1 MGRRSR
7 FAALAAALAAACVT
21 HRTVLTPRGA
31 AVRGTPEIVEA
42 IARAALQ
49 ADAALD
55 RSGDTLYASDALVI
69 ANAQVRLNAPRF
81 AGVSYG
87 GHVSV
92 ATAAVTLEGRFAW
105 VLVDYRWVS
114 ARQAEAGRATFIM
127 EDRPGGW
134 RIVHLHSSQLLPWD
148 R

>member
-1 MGRRSR
+1 MGRSSV
-7 FAALAAALAAACVT
+7 AALVGAALVAACVT
-21 HRTVLTPRGA
+21 HRTVLTPRA
-31 AVRGTPEIVEA
+31 TVRGTPDVVEA

-49 ADAALD
+49 LDATLNRAA
-55 RSGDTLYASDALVI
+55 DTLYAPDAIVV

-81 AGVSYG
+81 AGVTYG
-87 GHVSV
+87 GRVSV

-105 VLVDYRWVS
+105 VLVDYRWIGT
-114 ARQAEAGRATFIM
+114 RQAEAGRATFIL

-134 RIVHLHSSQLLPWD
+134 RIIHVHSSQLLPWD